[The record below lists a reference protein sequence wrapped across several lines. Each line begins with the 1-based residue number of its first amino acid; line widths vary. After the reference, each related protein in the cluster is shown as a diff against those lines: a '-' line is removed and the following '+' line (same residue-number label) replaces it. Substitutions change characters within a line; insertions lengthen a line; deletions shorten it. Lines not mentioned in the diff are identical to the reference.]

1 VTDTMTMDAAGILSS
16 TGTENKGSLSNV
28 GEPTLH
34 NMANAETGLPG
45 SKKRKFGEVNDLDDI
60 AAQID
65 QLDELVRVEMGSQK
79 KHAALVNGGSSEAD
93 ATNGPEALPT
103 GTTGGLHLDFRNPN
117 DYHVN
122 LLHGR
127 PAT

>member
-1 VTDTMTMDAAGILSS
+1 MAVDAVGILSS
-16 TGTENKGSLSNV
+16 TGTEDKVSLSDI
-28 GEPTLH
+28 GEPTLA
-34 NMANAETGLPG
+34 NMANAEPGLAE
-45 SKKRKFGEVNDLDDI
+45 SRKRKFGEVNDLDDI

-79 KHAALVNGGSSEAD
+79 KHADLVNGGSSEAD

-127 PAT
+127 CAT

>member
-1 VTDTMTMDAAGILSS
+1 MTDTMTMDAAGILSS
-16 TGTENKGSLSNV
+16 TGTESKSSLSDV

-45 SKKRKFGEVNDLDDI
+45 SRKRKFGEVNDLDDI

-93 ATNGPEALPT
+93 ATNAHEALST
-103 GTTGGLHLDFRNPN
+103 GTTGGLHLNFRNPN
-117 DYHVN
+117 DCHVN
-122 LLHGR
+122 LLRG
-127 PAT
+127 